1 MADIKFEI
9 EKELGSISE
18 LNPVIAD
25 YKSLKKAI
33 LCIYQSL
40 IQYQNRLLADLVFFP
55 LYRVHSL
62 PWIFLP
68 DSN

>member
-1 MADIKFEI
+1 LYTRYEKERYYADIKFEI

-33 LCIYQSL
+33 LCI
-40 IQYQNRLLADLVFFP
+40 
-55 LYRVHSL
+55 
-62 PWIFLP
+62 
-68 DSN
+68 